1 MVYVYADT
9 KGFDTVYANSQGVW
23 TSTVTPRTDGAHIF
37 TAREVKNGVTGEE
50 SNSWVVNVD
59 TTPPGPPHVSG
70 IEYFGDA
77 ANEFGTSFTTAQGV
91 KLTSNLSLAQK
102 HLPAGYTDRLGGDDF
117 LMGTGYYKPEVHVTL
132 PGVADVV
139 TICATKNY
147 NSHDINVVLGTPNV
161 VFYDEQGRTVAVT
174 STSIPVTDVAIGY
187 TKYIATGGQHIASF
201 TMYDVLYLSTIKWE
215 SATHAVNTQHLQVD
229 AHTDGSEALA
239 LSQASADDSHHTATT
254 DITNHIQDTLHLTL
268 NDILSEAH
276 DNLFIQ
282 DGHKQLAVT
291 GDAGDVVEL
300 KVEDLA
306 HNTWQD
312 AGQVTAGGVQYE
324 VYQHAGSNVE
334 LLVQQGVELH
344 QVS

>member
-1 MVYVYADT
+1 VTLTGTATAGSMVYVYADT

-23 TSTVTPRTDGAHIF
+23 TSTVTPRTEGQHVF
-37 TAREVKNGVTGEE
+37 TAQEVKDGKLGAE

-59 TTPPGPPHVSG
+59 IPNQAPAKATVDYIEDNYQYSQNIYSNGNHLGYKAINDSTPTLHGSGVAGQIIYFKQYDDYNTVGSVKVNSGGHWTFTAHVSDPDGPYGGSASVYWDLYSKNSSGQLQLVGQSDVVSYFQASDYTSSGPVVDNASGVHASLSYITGYG
-70 IEYFGDA
+70 ISIQDA
-77 ANEFGTSFTTAQGV
+77 RSEHMLETLSPVETHKNEPAQV
-91 KLTSNLSLAQK
+91 ELPQSNLIETHDNSLQ
-102 HLPAGYTDRLGGDDF
+102 T
-117 LMGTGYYKPEVHVTL
+117 
-132 PGVADVV
+132 
-139 TICATKNY
+139 
-147 NSHDINVVLGTPNV
+147 
-161 VFYDEQGRTVAVT
+161 
-174 STSIPVTDVAIGY
+174 
-187 TKYIATGGQHIASF
+187 
-201 TMYDVLYLSTIKWE
+201 
-215 SATHAVNTQHLQVD
+215 
-229 AHTDGSEALA
+229 
-239 LSQASADDSHHTATT
+239 
-254 DITNHIQDTLHLTL
+254 LTL